1 MAVTRYL
8 ATTNQRKNKGYDD
21 TIWRSLLLL
30 LRKPKYKIKQKQVA
44 PTCSSL
50 LAEEFHLLPE
60 IRLLQGDEQQ
70 TIHKQ

>member
-30 LRKPKYKIKQKQVA
+30 RRKPKYKIKQKQGFLN
-44 PTCSSL
+44 PKIL
-50 LAEEFHLLPE
+50 FKEFQRVYFL
-60 IRLLQGDEQQ
+60 
-70 TIHKQ
+70 